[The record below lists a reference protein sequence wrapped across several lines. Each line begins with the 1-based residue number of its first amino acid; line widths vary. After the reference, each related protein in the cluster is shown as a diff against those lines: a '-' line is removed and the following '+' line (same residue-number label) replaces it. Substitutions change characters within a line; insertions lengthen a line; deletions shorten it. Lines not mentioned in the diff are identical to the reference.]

1 MQAIVSLKE
10 LEKKAKKELS
20 KETFSKLR
28 DISQLL
34 HQSIRMQNV
43 LFTDTQRKK
52 KYDVCSTLGKFFCCY
67 SSYPSTEDHLF
78 DERTIKK
85 MRQDLK
91 HSAEKRQQYSKN
103 TYGPNKFYK
112 GCHYKGKTYNNQPT
126 QQQQSYNKRKNNKG
140 YKQRN

>member
-1 MQAIVSLKE
+1 MQAQIGIRAYSRNKGHMARSQLIVNLKE
-10 LEKKAKKELS
+10 IEKKAKKELS
-20 KETFSKLR
+20 KETLSKLR

-52 KYDVCSTLGKFFCCY
+52 KYDVCSTLGKNFCCY
-67 SSYPSTEDHLF
+67 SSCSSTEDHLF

-91 HSAEKRQQYSKN
+91 HSVKKRQQYSKN
-103 TYGPNKFYK
+103 TYGPNKSYK
-112 GCHYKGKTYNNQPT
+112 GRHYKGKT
-126 QQQQSYNKRKNNKG
+126 
-140 YKQRN
+140 